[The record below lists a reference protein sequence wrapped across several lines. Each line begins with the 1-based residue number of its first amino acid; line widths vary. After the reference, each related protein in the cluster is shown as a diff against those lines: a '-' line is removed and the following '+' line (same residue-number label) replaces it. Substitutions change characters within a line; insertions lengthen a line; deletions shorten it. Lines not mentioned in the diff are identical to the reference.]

1 MNQTA
6 PLPMDERTVRAGQII
21 FAEGDDSDAAYLIL
35 SGKVRI
41 LRDTASGPVEL
52 RVLDEGKLFG
62 ELGLL
67 NGEARSA
74 TAMAVDEV
82 KLRVFRRETF
92 FEFMRRNPA
101 NAIPIMNQLA
111 AQLRTVT
118 ESFQGFL
125 DRTAPGK
132 AEDAAAAAPAIEGSW
147 GARLRAQLRRRLD
160 QLHEFKPDALE
171 IEERPVPM
179 AATATLYTLL
189 GLILAGLLWASLSHV
204 DTSVAAR
211 GRLATA
217 AANVEVKPLETSTVR
232 QVAARVGQVVR
243 KGDVLMTLD
252 PTNAAADLSSV
263 KAELASYAA
272 EVARLDAELSGTVPA
287 QFSPDPVLERM
298 QRGLFESRRAEYAA
312 KIANMEKQVEGA
324 RARLAAAQKDIGS
337 FNEQRVIF
345 SELVRG
351 RRELYEKQ
359 YGSRMMLLQAENQL
373 LSIER
378 ELANATSRAEQER
391 SQLAAQQA
399 ALQTT
404 ASNWASEIS
413 SQLVS
418 ARRKRDQLQEELTK
432 SERRE
437 SLVTLTAPMDSVIL
451 QMAPVAEGSVV
462 REGDS
467 LVTLVPSGTALEIE
481 ADVEAKDVG
490 HIKVGD
496 PVTIQFEALPFQKYG
511 TVAGRVRVVSRDA
524 FARDLWDQPRP
535 VYRIRV
541 SLERNELRNLPEGF
555 ALIPGMIGTAAIR
568 TGERRVISYFLYPV
582 ISAGQSALREP

>member
-1 MNQTA
+1 MNQSA
-6 PLPMDERTVRAGQII
+6 PLPLDERIVKPGQII

-82 KLRVFRRETF
+82 SLRVFRRETF

-111 AQLRTVT
+111 SQLRTVT

-125 DRTAPGK
+125 DRTAPTK
-132 AEDAAAAAPAIEGSW
+132 DATAQAPAVEESW
-147 GARLRAQLRRRLD
+147 LARFKTQVRRRFD
-160 QLHEFKPDALE
+160 QLHEFQPDTVE

-179 AATATLYTLL
+179 AATATLYALL
-189 GLILAGLLWASLSHV
+189 SLIVGGVLWASLSHV
-204 DTSVAAR
+204 DVVVTAN

-217 AANVEVKPLETSTVR
+217 ASKVEVKPLEISTVR
-232 QVAARVGQVVR
+232 QVLTQVGQVVR

-252 PTNAAADLSSV
+252 PTDATADLSSV
-263 KAELASYAA
+263 KSELASYAA
-272 EVARLDAELSGTVPA
+272 EVARLEAELTGIAPA
-287 QFSPDPVLERM
+287 SFSPDPVIEKV
-298 QRGLFESRRAEYAA
+298 QRGLFESRRAEYDA
-312 KIANMEKQVEGA
+312 KIANMDKQIESA
-324 RARLAAAQKDIGS
+324 RSRLAGAQKEIRS

-345 SELVRG
+345 TELVRG

-359 YGSRMMLLQAENQL
+359 FGSRMMLLQSENQL

-378 ELANATSRAEQER
+378 ELAGASSRADEAR
-391 SQLAAQQA
+391 SQLAAQEA
-399 ALQTT
+399 SRRNT
-404 ASNWASEIS
+404 ASNWTSEIA
-413 SQLVS
+413 SQLV
-418 ARRKRDQLQEELTK
+418 AVRRKRDQLREELIK

-437 SLVTLTAPMDSVIL
+437 SLVTLTAPMDAVIL
-451 QMAPVAEGSVV
+451 KMAPVAEGSMV
-462 REGDS
+462 REGDA
-467 LVTLVPSGTALEIE
+467 LLTLVPSGTALEME
-481 ADVEAKDVG
+481 ADVDAKDVG
-490 HIKVGD
+490 RIKVGD
-496 PVTIQFEALPFQKYG
+496 PVNVQFEALPFQKHG
-511 TVAGRVRVVSRDA
+511 AVAGRVRVISRDA
-524 FARDLWDQPRP
+524 FTQDLSEQPRP

-541 SLERNELRNLPEGF
+541 ALERNELRNLPPGF
-555 ALIPGMIGTAAIR
+555 SLIPGMTGTAGIK

-582 ISAGQSALREP
+582 IGAGTTALREP